1 MATTAVSHVRLPDEA
16 GAAAAIAAQS
26 LPAGSL
32 LGAEAGGVRMHHD
45 DVLGEEVPP
54 ELELSVRGI
63 IMQLVARDR
72 GVEPTAGQAMGEFP
86 GAQPVSL
93 MRDDVRRSLCDPAQD
108 YRVSWKADG
117 TRYLLLLLHGGAYL
131 LNRAARVRR
140 VQLRFPGAECEGG
153 KAHKPLRTLDYTL
166 LDGEM
171 VVDTLPGEP
180 GRQVRRFLAYDL
192 CSYRRDSPDP
202 GTGQLTQLLCG
213 CAWRERVAVLA
224 DKVVRPKRLY
234 EEASGPGRYRADAEP
249 FRVRVKD
256 FYPLERAGWV
266 LSKWMPTLTH
276 QSDGL
281 VFQSGSA
288 PYVGHT
294 DERLFKWKFPEMN
307 TVDFLVLRDP
317 NDAAGRT
324 LLCVADSSGGIK
336 DLAYVALPPDV
347 ATDARGVCPTTATFR
362 TDEGEPGEVLYEER
376 VAEFRW
382 DAQTGKWSFLRERRD
397 KHHPNHESVFIKV
410 WRSIRDGITA
420 PELLAMLPRPPGEPE
435 RDAPV

>member
-1 MATTAVSHVRLPDEA
+1 MAATAVSHVRLPDEA
-16 GAAAAIAAQS
+16 GAAAAAAAQS
-26 LPAGSL
+26 APLQ
-32 LGAEAGGVRMHHD
+32 GAEAGGAEMHHD
-45 DVLGEEVPP
+45 DVLGENVPP

-72 GVEPTAGQAMGEFP
+72 DTEPTAGQAMGEFP

-93 MRDDVRRSLCDPAQD
+93 MRGDCRALLCDPALD

-140 VQLRFPGAECEGG
+140 VQLRFPGPECEGG
-153 KAHKPLRTLDYTL
+153 RAHKPLRTLDYTL

-180 GRQVRRFLAYDL
+180 GRRVRRFLAYDL

-202 GTGQLTQLLCG
+202 GTGQLTQLLCS
-213 CAWRERVAVLA
+213 CPWRERVAVLA

-234 EEASGPGRYRADAEP
+234 EEAAGPGRYRADAEP

-256 FYPLERAGWV
+256 FYPLARSEWV
-266 LSKWMPTLTH
+266 LRKWMPTLTH
-276 QSDGL
+276 PSDGL
-281 VFQSGSA
+281 VFQAGSA

-294 DERLFKWKFPEMN
+294 DERLFKWKFPELN
-307 TVDFLVLRDP
+307 TVDFQVVRDP
-317 NDAAGRT
+317 NTPDGLP
-324 LLCVADSSGGIK
+324 LLCVADSSGGLK
-336 DLAYVALPPDV
+336 DLACVALPPEV
-347 ATDARGVCPTTATFR
+347 ATDARGVCPTTAEFR
-362 TDEGEPGEVLYEER
+362 TDAGEPGEVLCEDD

-382 DAQTGKWSFLRERRD
+382 DAQAGQWSFLRVRRD

-410 WRSIRDGITA
+410 WRSIWDGITA
-420 PELLAMLPRPPGEPE
+420 QELLDMLPRPETHE
-435 RDAPV
+435 